1 MAVIKAVSS
10 KAGIGQA
17 LDYVTKEEK
26 TEDKLVSGLHCE
38 PDTVKDEMQATKELW
53 GKTGGRTYKHFVHS
67 YHEDEHITPEQ
78 AHKNA
83 VELAKGTEAWKGHE
97 VLIATHID
105 RGHIHTHFIVNSVNY
120 ENGHKLQWSKADLQ
134 NLKDRCNEQSRQQGL
149 HVPEKGKTFSGEERE
164 ETVAWNK
171 ETYNL
176 LKQAEKGEVKSY
188 VQDTALAVMDC
199 RETATS
205 REDFIDQMKARGYG
219 VDWKDSHK
227 YITFTDLERQSQ
239 GEKQCKVR
247 NNKLEKYYAVDF
259 GKESL
264 EHGFEINARREAERT
279 ATTERARQQLDRTA
293 VAENSGADERARA
306 RQLLDR
312 TAVAEDSSSNKIISA
327 YGITILST
335 VVGTV
340 CGLSMTI
347 LMAYPL
353 SRRDLPGRNGLA
365 FYVFFTMLFSGGLV
379 PTYIMCTR
387 YIKVSNTIW
396 ALIIPSL
403 VVNAFYV
410 IMMRT
415 YFSTNIPEAVI
426 EAARIDGAG
435 EFRILLTIV
444 LPMSVPMVAT
454 MTLLIGLSYWNDWK
468 NGLYYLQQ
476 NKSLYSIQVLL
487 NDMLRDVQ
495 ALKSGMDAA
504 AAAEI
509 TANMPSTGIKM
520 AIAVVGVLPVL
531 IVYPFFQ
538 KYFVKGI
545 TIGAVK
551 G

>member
-1 MAVIKAVSS
+1 MVEKNKGFQVGAHIAMVILSLCCIFPFLLLIMSSITDEQELIRNGYTLFPKALS
-10 KAGIGQA
+10 
-17 LDYVTKEEK
+17 L
-26 TEDKLVSGLHCE
+26 
-38 PDTVKDEMQATKELW
+38 
-53 GKTGGRTYKHFVHS
+53 
-67 YHEDEHITPEQ
+67 
-78 AHKNA
+78 NA
-83 VELAKGTEAWKGHE
+83 YQYMFK
-97 VLIATHID
+97 
-105 RGHIHTHFIVNSVNY
+105 
-120 ENGHKLQWSKADLQ
+120 
-134 NLKDRCNEQSRQQGL
+134 
-149 HVPEKGKTFSGEERE
+149 
-164 ETVAWNK
+164 
-171 ETYNL
+171 
-176 LKQAEKGEVKSY
+176 
-188 VQDTALAVMDC
+188 
-199 RETATS
+199 
-205 REDFIDQMKARGYG
+205 
-219 VDWKDSHK
+219 
-227 YITFTDLERQSQ
+227 
-239 GEKQCKVR
+239 
-247 NNKLEKYYAVDF
+247 
-259 GKESL
+259 
-264 EHGFEINARREAERT
+264 
-279 ATTERARQQLDRTA
+279 
-293 VAENSGADERARA
+293 
-306 RQLLDR
+306 
-312 TAVAEDSSSNKIISA
+312 SSNKIISA

-335 VVGTV
+335 VVGTL

-353 SRRDLPGRNGLA
+353 SRRDLPGRNGL
-365 FYVFFTMLFSGGLV
+365 
-379 PTYIMCTR
+379 
-387 YIKVSNTIW
+387 
-396 ALIIPSL
+396 
-403 VVNAFYV
+403 AFYV

>member
-1 MAVIKAVSS
+1 MVEKNKGFQVGAHIVMAILSLCCIFPFLLLIMSSITDEQELIRNGYTLFPKALS
-10 KAGIGQA
+10 
-17 LDYVTKEEK
+17 L
-26 TEDKLVSGLHCE
+26 
-38 PDTVKDEMQATKELW
+38 
-53 GKTGGRTYKHFVHS
+53 
-67 YHEDEHITPEQ
+67 
-78 AHKNA
+78 NA
-83 VELAKGTEAWKGHE
+83 YQYMFK
-97 VLIATHID
+97 
-105 RGHIHTHFIVNSVNY
+105 
-120 ENGHKLQWSKADLQ
+120 
-134 NLKDRCNEQSRQQGL
+134 
-149 HVPEKGKTFSGEERE
+149 
-164 ETVAWNK
+164 
-171 ETYNL
+171 
-176 LKQAEKGEVKSY
+176 
-188 VQDTALAVMDC
+188 
-199 RETATS
+199 
-205 REDFIDQMKARGYG
+205 
-219 VDWKDSHK
+219 
-227 YITFTDLERQSQ
+227 
-239 GEKQCKVR
+239 
-247 NNKLEKYYAVDF
+247 
-259 GKESL
+259 
-264 EHGFEINARREAERT
+264 
-279 ATTERARQQLDRTA
+279 
-293 VAENSGADERARA
+293 
-306 RQLLDR
+306 
-312 TAVAEDSSSNKIISA
+312 SSNKIISA

-379 PTYIMCTR
+379 PTYIMYTR

-444 LPMSVPMVAT
+444 LPMSIPMVAT

-504 AAAEI
+504 AAAET

>member
-1 MAVIKAVSS
+1 MVEKNKGFQVGAHIAMVILSLFCIFPFLLLIMSSITDEQELIRNGYTLFPKALS
-10 KAGIGQA
+10 
-17 LDYVTKEEK
+17 L
-26 TEDKLVSGLHCE
+26 
-38 PDTVKDEMQATKELW
+38 
-53 GKTGGRTYKHFVHS
+53 
-67 YHEDEHITPEQ
+67 
-78 AHKNA
+78 NA
-83 VELAKGTEAWKGHE
+83 YQYMFK
-97 VLIATHID
+97 
-105 RGHIHTHFIVNSVNY
+105 
-120 ENGHKLQWSKADLQ
+120 
-134 NLKDRCNEQSRQQGL
+134 
-149 HVPEKGKTFSGEERE
+149 
-164 ETVAWNK
+164 
-171 ETYNL
+171 
-176 LKQAEKGEVKSY
+176 
-188 VQDTALAVMDC
+188 
-199 RETATS
+199 
-205 REDFIDQMKARGYG
+205 
-219 VDWKDSHK
+219 
-227 YITFTDLERQSQ
+227 
-239 GEKQCKVR
+239 
-247 NNKLEKYYAVDF
+247 
-259 GKESL
+259 
-264 EHGFEINARREAERT
+264 
-279 ATTERARQQLDRTA
+279 
-293 VAENSGADERARA
+293 
-306 RQLLDR
+306 
-312 TAVAEDSSSNKIISA
+312 SSNKIISA

-335 VVGTV
+335 VVGTL

-379 PTYIMCTR
+379 PTYIMYTR

-403 VVNAFYV
+403 MVNAFYV

-444 LPMSVPMVAT
+444 LPMSIPMVAT

-531 IVYPFFQ
+531 VVYPFFQ

>member
-1 MAVIKAVSS
+1 MVEKNKGFQVGAHIAMVILSLCCIVPFLLLIMSSITDEQELIRNGYTLFPKALS
-10 KAGIGQA
+10 
-17 LDYVTKEEK
+17 L
-26 TEDKLVSGLHCE
+26 
-38 PDTVKDEMQATKELW
+38 
-53 GKTGGRTYKHFVHS
+53 
-67 YHEDEHITPEQ
+67 
-78 AHKNA
+78 NA
-83 VELAKGTEAWKGHE
+83 YQYMFK
-97 VLIATHID
+97 
-105 RGHIHTHFIVNSVNY
+105 
-120 ENGHKLQWSKADLQ
+120 
-134 NLKDRCNEQSRQQGL
+134 
-149 HVPEKGKTFSGEERE
+149 
-164 ETVAWNK
+164 
-171 ETYNL
+171 
-176 LKQAEKGEVKSY
+176 
-188 VQDTALAVMDC
+188 
-199 RETATS
+199 
-205 REDFIDQMKARGYG
+205 
-219 VDWKDSHK
+219 
-227 YITFTDLERQSQ
+227 
-239 GEKQCKVR
+239 
-247 NNKLEKYYAVDF
+247 
-259 GKESL
+259 
-264 EHGFEINARREAERT
+264 
-279 ATTERARQQLDRTA
+279 
-293 VAENSGADERARA
+293 
-306 RQLLDR
+306 
-312 TAVAEDSSSNKIISA
+312 SSNKIISA

-379 PTYIMCTR
+379 PTYIMYTR

-444 LPMSVPMVAT
+444 LPMSIPMVAT

-531 IVYPFFQ
+531 VVYPFFQ

>member
-1 MAVIKAVSS
+1 MVEKNKGFQVGAHIVMIILSLCCIFPFLLLIVSS
-10 KAGIGQA
+10 ITDEQELIRNGYTLFPKA
-17 LDYVTKEEK
+17 LS
-26 TEDKLVSGLHCE
+26 L
-38 PDTVKDEMQATKELW
+38 
-53 GKTGGRTYKHFVHS
+53 
-67 YHEDEHITPEQ
+67 
-78 AHKNA
+78 NA
-83 VELAKGTEAWKGHE
+83 YQYMFK
-97 VLIATHID
+97 
-105 RGHIHTHFIVNSVNY
+105 
-120 ENGHKLQWSKADLQ
+120 
-134 NLKDRCNEQSRQQGL
+134 
-149 HVPEKGKTFSGEERE
+149 
-164 ETVAWNK
+164 
-171 ETYNL
+171 
-176 LKQAEKGEVKSY
+176 
-188 VQDTALAVMDC
+188 
-199 RETATS
+199 
-205 REDFIDQMKARGYG
+205 
-219 VDWKDSHK
+219 
-227 YITFTDLERQSQ
+227 
-239 GEKQCKVR
+239 
-247 NNKLEKYYAVDF
+247 
-259 GKESL
+259 
-264 EHGFEINARREAERT
+264 
-279 ATTERARQQLDRTA
+279 
-293 VAENSGADERARA
+293 
-306 RQLLDR
+306 
-312 TAVAEDSSSNKIISA
+312 SSNKIISA

-379 PTYIMCTR
+379 PTYIMYTR

-444 LPMSVPMVAT
+444 
-454 MTLLIGLSYWNDWK
+454 
-468 NGLYYLQQ
+468 LQQ

>member
-1 MAVIKAVSS
+1 MVEKNKGFQVGAHIAMAILSLCCIFPFLLLIMSSITDEQELIRNGYTLFPKALS
-10 KAGIGQA
+10 
-17 LDYVTKEEK
+17 L
-26 TEDKLVSGLHCE
+26 
-38 PDTVKDEMQATKELW
+38 
-53 GKTGGRTYKHFVHS
+53 
-67 YHEDEHITPEQ
+67 
-78 AHKNA
+78 NA
-83 VELAKGTEAWKGHE
+83 YQYMFK
-97 VLIATHID
+97 
-105 RGHIHTHFIVNSVNY
+105 
-120 ENGHKLQWSKADLQ
+120 
-134 NLKDRCNEQSRQQGL
+134 
-149 HVPEKGKTFSGEERE
+149 
-164 ETVAWNK
+164 
-171 ETYNL
+171 
-176 LKQAEKGEVKSY
+176 
-188 VQDTALAVMDC
+188 
-199 RETATS
+199 
-205 REDFIDQMKARGYG
+205 
-219 VDWKDSHK
+219 
-227 YITFTDLERQSQ
+227 
-239 GEKQCKVR
+239 
-247 NNKLEKYYAVDF
+247 
-259 GKESL
+259 
-264 EHGFEINARREAERT
+264 
-279 ATTERARQQLDRTA
+279 
-293 VAENSGADERARA
+293 
-306 RQLLDR
+306 
-312 TAVAEDSSSNKIISA
+312 SSNKIISA

-379 PTYIMCTR
+379 PTYIMYTR

-531 IVYPFFQ
+531 VVYPFFQ